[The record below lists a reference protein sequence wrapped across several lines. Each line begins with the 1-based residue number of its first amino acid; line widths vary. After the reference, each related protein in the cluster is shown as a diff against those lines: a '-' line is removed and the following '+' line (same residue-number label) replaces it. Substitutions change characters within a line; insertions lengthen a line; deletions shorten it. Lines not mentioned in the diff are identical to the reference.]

1 MNDTAPLLTPAQV
14 RQIRKTLGWSVR
26 DMADA
31 LCLSVAGG
39 ATQVRR
45 MEMDPSRSKHA
56 EVTGPVAV
64 AMMAFLTGFEPPLP
78 EEWGRVILDIASVGD

>member
-14 RQIRKTLGWSVR
+14 KKIRLTLGWSVNE
-26 DMADA
+26 MADA

-39 ATQVRR
+39 NTQVRR
-45 MEMDPSRSKHA
+45 MEMDPSRSKAA
-56 EVTGPVAV
+56 EVSGPCAV

-78 EEWGRVILDIASVGD
+78 EEWGRVIDDIASVGD